1 MAAITNANIKL
12 CGSHAGVSLAADGP
26 SQMGLADLS
35 FVRALSRARRVD
47 GSPACRVM
55 LPSDAISAFR
65 LTEAMGNTTGLC
77 YMRTHRPDVPFL
89 YEEGESFPLG
99 GFKHLVDGEDVLI
112 VASGYMVHVA
122 KQAIALLNEKSG
134 LSASLVDAY
143 SLPLETED
151 ILQIGDDCEGRILV
165 VEDNY
170 IGGVADEITAAA
182 ARSDKGVF
190 VDTMYVRDIPKS
202 AKTPQETLSMVHLA
216 AEDIVAACQKMFD
229 AS

>member
-1 MAAITNANIKL
+1 
-12 CGSHAGVSLAADGP
+12 
-26 SQMGLADLS
+26 MGLADLA
-35 FVRALSRARRVD
+35 FWRAFAHAKRSD
-47 GSPACRVM
+47 GAPACRVM
-55 LPSDAISAFR
+55 LPSDAVSAFR
-65 LTEAMGNTTGLC
+65 LTEAMANTTGMC

-89 YEEGESFPLG
+89 YEGDESFPLG

-122 KQAIALLNEKSG
+122 KEAIELLAKNAG
-134 LSASLVDAY
+134 LSAGLIDAY
-143 SLPLETED
+143 SIPLETED

-202 AKTPQETLSMVHLA
+202 AKTPQETLAMVHLA
-216 AEDIVAACQKMFD
+216 AEDIAAACQKMFD